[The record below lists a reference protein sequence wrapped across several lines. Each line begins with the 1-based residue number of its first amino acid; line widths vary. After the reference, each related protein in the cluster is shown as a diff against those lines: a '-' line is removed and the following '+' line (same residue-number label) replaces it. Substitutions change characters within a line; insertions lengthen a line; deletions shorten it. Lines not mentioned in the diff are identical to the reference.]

1 LERLSGLPLALT
13 QAAAYIGQTAVSILQ
28 YLEYYDSMWKDL
40 MEQQDKYPM
49 QEYAQRS
56 VLTTWRISYEQI
68 KRQSEEASNLLQL
81 WSFLYAGDLW
91 YELVACIKELRA
103 ETVVRDWL
111 TVLAQ
116 NRLEFDHALALLIK
130 YSLVEG
136 STETASYAMH
146 SVLHSWC
153 HYLAGSE
160 GEGDSFRKLALNI
173 VGWMVPSKSTE
184 NYWILQRRLLPHG
197 QAILNCMKTETK
209 AGISASEAWGY
220 DRLASMFAGQDRYAE
235 AEEMYQRA
243 LAGSEMALGPEH
255 ASTLGTVNNLGNLY
269 RDQGRLVEA
278 EAMFERALAGKEK
291 ALGLEHSFTLDTVNS
306 LGILYA
312 EQGRLAEAEAMYERA
327 LAGAE
332 KTLGPKHTSTLST
345 VNSLGILYADQGRLV
360 EAEAMFER
368 ALAGK
373 EKALGLEHSFTLDT
387 VNNLGTL
394 YRDQGR
400 LAEAEA
406 MYERALAGKEKA
418 LGPEHTLTIHSAE
431 CLSAL
436 RMLPRESTCAEEV
449 ADSKTTVSE
458 YSNARHPHDAT
469 RLSLP
474 STTSKPMSGMEERKH
489 RPRKR
494 DAFFKE
500 LSLRQ
505 TGPGTQ

>member
-1 LERLSGLPLALT
+1 
-13 QAAAYIGQTAVSILQ
+13 
-28 YLEYYDSMWKDL
+28 
-40 MEQQDKYPM
+40 
-49 QEYAQRS
+49 
-56 VLTTWRISYEQI
+56 
-68 KRQSEEASNLLQL
+68 
-81 WSFLYAGDLW
+81 
-91 YELVACIKELRA
+91 
-103 ETVVRDWL
+103 
-111 TVLAQ
+111 
-116 NRLEFDHALALLIK
+116 
-130 YSLVEG
+130 
-136 STETASYAMH
+136 
-146 SVLHSWC
+146 
-153 HYLAGSE
+153 
-160 GEGDSFRKLALNI
+160 
-173 VGWMVPSKSTE
+173 MVPSKSTE

-332 KTLGPKHTSTLST
+332 KTLGPKHT
-345 VNSLGILYADQGRLV
+345 
-360 EAEAMFER
+360 
-368 ALAGK
+368 
-373 EKALGLEHSFTLDT
+373 
-387 VNNLGTL
+387 
-394 YRDQGR
+394 
-400 LAEAEA
+400 
-406 MYERALAGKEKA
+406 
-418 LGPEHTLTIHSAE
+418 LTIHSAE